1 MMKEFLEI
9 QRRNTIT
16 AKSDNKNTSKEFKR
30 EYNRRHNTNY

>member
-16 AKSDNKNTSKEFKR
+16 AKSDNKNTSEEFKR
-30 EYNRRHNTNY
+30 EYNKRHNTNY

>member
-1 MMKEFLEI
+1 MMKKFLEI

-30 EYNRRHNTNY
+30 EYYC

>member
-1 MMKEFLEI
+1 MMKKILEI

-16 AKSDNKNTSKEFKR
+16 AKSDNINTSRKFKK